1 MSIKTEVLFNNTW
14 NVRISDPGE
23 EGAQSHFFETIYL
36 TLTAYFEGENV
47 RYEFVRKVEDQVK
60 IKRSFTELSELFKFL
75 GDYLDPVSLGNLG
88 VKMNRTFYLSTYYII
103 AQVTH
108 LARNRGIEQLHLVM
122 PCHLHQ

>member
-1 MSIKTEVLFNNTW
+1 MLIKTEVLFNNTW

-23 EGAQSHFFETIYL
+23 EGAQSPFFETIYL
-36 TLTAYFEGENV
+36 TLTAYFEGKNV

-88 VKMNRTFYLSTYYII
+88 VKIGNLGVK
-103 AQVTH
+103 A
-108 LARNRGIEQLHLVM
+108 E
-122 PCHLHQ
+122 

>member
-36 TLTAYFEGENV
+36 TLTAYFEGGNV

-60 IKRSFTELSELFKFL
+60 NQTLIYRIKWVIQVLR
-75 GDYLDPVSLGNLG
+75 DYLDPVSLGNLG
-88 VKMNRTFYLSTYYII
+88 VKIGNLGVK
-103 AQVTH
+103 A
-108 LARNRGIEQLHLVM
+108 E
-122 PCHLHQ
+122 

>member
-36 TLTAYFEGENV
+36 TLTAYFEAENV

-75 GDYLDPVSLGNLG
+75 GDYLDPVSLGNLRSEKRINLFPIKSA
-88 VKMNRTFYLSTYYII
+88 VKTSDVFDRTFYCDLLLGCCTI
-103 AQVTH
+103 A
-108 LARNRGIEQLHLVM
+108 
-122 PCHLHQ
+122 